1 MRKRIL
7 LILLV
12 LAALAAALWVVVT
25 RVLGSGLVRSTLEE
39 QLSARLGQPV
49 RIASASAAVFPRV
62 AVDLHGVTVGA
73 PAAIT
78 LGRIR
83 IVTGLRALLSR
94 TIQDAEVILDDGE
107 LRLPLPFDLFPA
119 TPAAVTAAPE
129 AALTVASIRVIA
141 IHRLT
146 LIAGEQKWV
155 TAADGTLEGDRL
167 EVTRVSAESN
177 VTRLHGSGTV
187 GSMARTEGQFSVAA
201 DPLDLGELIA
211 FGSAFA
217 RPAPAAPAAVTP
229 ESPMHISV
237 VLTAP
242 SGRFAAHQFR
252 DLAATVDITGGA
264 MSLSP
269 FAVSGLG
276 GRFQGR
282 LDADT
287 RKAVPLLRLS
297 GRIDGLDIVEV
308 MKAAGS
314 EGGITGRLG
323 GSLSLT
329 GTGTDSDALL
339 RSARGTIT
347 AAITDGTMPRL
358 ELVRPIVLAFGRPSG
373 APPQGSGSTFS
384 RLGGTFALA
393 GRVVDS
399 SDITMASRDFYL
411 NGRGRVEL
419 ASGALSARG
428 DVALSSELSAQAG
441 VDLRRY
447 AQQDGRVV
455 VPATLGGTLQQPT
468 VALDVAAATRRALGN
483 EIQRRTRSLLDG
495 LFRRREK

>member
-1 MRKRIL
+1 MRKKLILIPL
-7 LILLV
+7 LI
-12 LAALAAALWVVVT
+12 AALMGALYVAAS
-25 RVLGSGLVRSTLEE
+25 RVLGSGLVRARLEQ
-39 QLSARLGQPV
+39 QLSVRLGQPV
-49 RIASASAAVFPRV
+49 RIGSASAAVFPRV
-62 AVDLHGVTVGA
+62 AVDLHDVTVGA

-119 TPAAVTAAPE
+119 TPVAVTAA
-129 AALTVASIRVIA
+129 AASALTVASIRVIA
-141 IHRLT
+141 LRRLT
-146 LIAGEQKWV
+146 LIAGDQKWL
-155 TAADGTLEGDRL
+155 TEADGTIEGDRL

-177 VTRLHGSGTV
+177 VTRLHGSGAIA
-187 GSMARTEGQFSVAA
+187 SMVRSEGQFSVAA

-217 RPAPAAPAAVTP
+217 RPAAAAPATATAK
-229 ESPMHISV
+229 SPMHVRV

-242 SGRFAAHQFR
+242 SGRFAIHQFR
-252 DLAATVDITGGA
+252 DLAATVDLTDGA
-264 MSLSP
+264 LSLSP
-269 FAVSGLG
+269 FAVSALG

-287 RKAVPLLRLS
+287 RKALPLLRLT
-297 GRIDGLDIVEV
+297 GRIDGLDVVEV

-323 GSLSLT
+323 GSLSVS
-329 GTGTDSDALL
+329 GTGTDSEVLL
-339 RSARGTIT
+339 RSARGSMT

-373 APPQGSGSTFS
+373 APPQGSGSAFS

-393 GRVVDS
+393 GGVVDS
-399 SDITMASRDFYL
+399 SDISMASRDFDL

-428 DVALSSELSAQAG
+428 DVALSSELTAQAG
-441 VDLRRY
+441 TDLRRY

-455 VPATLGGTLQQPT
+455 VPATIGGTLQQPT

-483 EIQRRTRSLLDG
+483 EIQRRTKSLLDG